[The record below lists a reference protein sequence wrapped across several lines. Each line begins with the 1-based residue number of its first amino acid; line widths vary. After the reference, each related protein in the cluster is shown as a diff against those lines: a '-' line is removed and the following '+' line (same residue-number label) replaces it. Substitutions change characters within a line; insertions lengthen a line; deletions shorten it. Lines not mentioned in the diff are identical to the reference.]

1 MLPTYDKFFPYVL
14 ESLKDGNPKKLK
26 DIRKEIA
33 QIMNLTEEQTTALL
47 PSKTQSI
54 FDNRTNWAAY
64 YLKRAGILTTPQRGV
79 YILSQEGIKYIEK
92 NGYSILKTDLEKYD
106 SFKEFIKP
114 KDSVETINKENTGQ
128 EELTPED
135 KITDAINTLNQQLA
149 DELIEEIMSM
159 SPIFFER
166 LVLDLLYQMG
176 YGGKRDNSIIH
187 TSFSQDDGIDG
198 LIKEDEL
205 GLDYIYI
212 QAKRWSNVVGQP
224 EIQKFS
230 GALSGFAARK
240 GVFITTSKFSSKAID
255 YAKTHPYSTMV
266 LIDGK
271 KLADLMITYGVGLSV
286 EYEYRIQKI
295 DSDYFNEDRF

>member
-1 MLPTYDKFFPYVL
+1 
-14 ESLKDGNPKKLK
+14 
-26 DIRKEIA
+26 
-33 QIMNLTEEQTTALL
+33 MNWVW
-47 PSKTQSI
+47 I
-54 FDNRTNWAAY
+54 
-64 YLKRAGILTTPQRGV
+64 
-79 YILSQEGIKYIEK
+79 
-92 NGYSILKTDLEKYD
+92 
-106 SFKEFIKP
+106 
-114 KDSVETINKENTGQ
+114 
-128 EELTPED
+128 
-135 KITDAINTLNQQLA
+135 
-149 DELIEEIMSM
+149 
-159 SPIFFER
+159 
-166 LVLDLLYQMG
+166 
-176 YGGKRDNSIIH
+176 
-187 TSFSQDDGIDG
+187 
-198 LIKEDEL
+198 
-205 GLDYIYI
+205 IYI